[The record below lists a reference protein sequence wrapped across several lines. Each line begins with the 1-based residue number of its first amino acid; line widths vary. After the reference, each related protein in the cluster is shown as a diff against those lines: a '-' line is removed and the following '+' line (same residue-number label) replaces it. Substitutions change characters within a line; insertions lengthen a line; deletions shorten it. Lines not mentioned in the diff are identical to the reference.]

1 LEADKRPCCK
11 IDRLYEVFYPNE
23 ERVETRRALPT
34 YALNKTIVV
43 VLEELETL
51 VPNAAMAVSMPSD
64 SDADMSTAALQ
75 RCLGQ
80 VVLGCGLRVAAD
92 AEC

>member
-1 LEADKRPCCK
+1 MRSGLKLA
-11 IDRLYEVFYPNE
+11 
-23 ERVETRRALPT
+23 
-34 YALNKTIVV
+34 
-43 VLEELETL
+43 ELCTL
-51 VPNAAMAVSMPSD
+51 MPLTKQLSSSSKNSKHSTCVPNAAMAVSMPSD